1 MKMLADDKLAIQ
13 ELLARAAYGL
23 DVRDLDILTA
33 CFAEEA
39 VMTLR
44 IAGADLVGP
53 FDGRV
58 AIMKLMTDSMEQQTD
73 QRRHVTTNIFF
84 ESESK
89 DAASL
94 VSNLTLLGTEDGQ
107 MRLISAGVYQD
118 EVARQSG
125 EWKLVKRHIELD
137 LPY

>member
-1 MKMLADDKLAIQ
+1 MQANDKLAIH

-23 DVRDLDILTA
+23 DVRDLDMLTS
-33 CFAEEA
+33 CFAEQA

-44 IAGADLVGP
+44 IAGGDLVGP
-53 FDGRV
+53 FDGRD
-58 AIMKLMTDSMEQQTD
+58 AIMKLMADSMEEQTD

-84 ESESK
+84 ESEGE
-89 DAASL
+89 DTASV

-107 MRLISAGVYQD
+107 IRLISAGVYQD
-118 EVARQSG
+118 EVVREGTQ
-125 EWKLVKRHIELD
+125 WKLKKRHIELD

>member
-1 MKMLADDKLAIQ
+1 MQANDKLAIH

-23 DVRDLDILTA
+23 DIRNLELLTS
-33 CFAEEA
+33 CFAEQA

-44 IAGADLVGP
+44 IAGGDLVGP
-53 FDGRV
+53 FDGRD
-58 AIMKLMTDSMEQQTD
+58 AILKLMSDSMEEQTD

-84 ESESK
+84 ESEGE
-89 DAASL
+89 DTASV

-107 MRLISAGVYQD
+107 IRLISAGVYQD
-118 EVARQSG
+118 EVIRVGA